1 VWTAIKNLW
10 TWLDNDLKEQV
21 YDEDQPIGDR
31 RPWWEDMVDKL
42 VRENGVLSL
51 V

>member
-1 VWTAIKNLW
+1 M
-10 TWLDNDLKEQV
+10 DNDLKEEP

-31 RPWWEDMVDKL
+31 RAWWEEMVDEL
-42 VRENGVLSL
+42 VRVNGILSL